1 MAEYNQAQIAEF
13 FGVAR
18 TTVQTWVR
26 NGCPVIQKGGK
37 GKQTILESTAVA
49 QWLQDRAVKNA
60 VGDIDELDE
69 KELRKRKL
77 AAETV
82 SAEVAAEIAKG
93 EVVYI
98 EDVKKIFSEDALNVK
113 AILRQLPQRVAPQI
127 VGETSERK
135 IEKVINQELDAA
147 LNELSNRFI
156 DQPE

>member
-26 NGCPVIQKGGK
+26 NGCPIVQKGGK
-37 GKQTILESTAVA
+37 GKESIYDSKAVA
-49 QWLQDRAVKNA
+49 EWLQQRAIKNA
-60 VGDIDELDE
+60 VGEIDELDE

-98 EDVKKIFSEDALNVK
+98 DDVKKIFSDDALNVK
-113 AILRQLPQRVAPQI
+113 AILRQLPQRIAPQI

-135 IEKVINQELDAA
+135 IKKVVNQELDAA

-156 DQPE
+156 EQ